1 MGLADRRR
9 FLLTTSALLGAPLLA
24 RAQGIRAYTVGIL
37 HLGGEY
43 SAAVD
48 GLRDGLRELGLQERK
63 QIKFVVH
70 DLKGDRGS
78 ADSAARSLERQQ
90 VNLIYS
96 VTTSVSIAVKRA
108 TNNVPVVFYAGT
120 DPVRFGLVQS
130 LAQPGGRFTGIYS
143 QITSLMAKRLQLLKE
158 MIPALHRV
166 AYFYD
171 PRNPLAEEV
180 TQAQRVAARQLDL
193 HLVERPVDSA
203 AALRASLD
211 ALKPGDAD
219 AVAYVDS
226 LVISQTAMVIE
237 FASAKRLATMAPDR
251 ASVAE
256 GALASYGV
264 SYYRAG
270 QLAAK
275 QVERILHGAAPS
287 DLPVEQMDRLYFAI
301 NLKAARAIGL
311 AIPQSVLVQADEV
324 VE

>member
-1 MGLADRRR
+1 MGLAERRR
-9 FLLTTSALLGAPLLA
+9 FLLTSGLLLGAPLIA
-24 RAQGIRAYTVGIL
+24 RAQGIRAYAVGIV

-48 GLRDGLRELGLQERK
+48 GLRDGLKELGLNEGK
-63 QIKFVVH
+63 QVKFLAH
-70 DLKGDRGS
+70 NLKGDRRS
-78 ADSAARSLERQQ
+78 ADSAARSLERQK
-90 VNLIYS
+90 VDLIYS

-130 LAQPGGRFTGIYS
+130 LARPGGRFTGIYS
-143 QITSLMAKRLQLLKE
+143 QITSLMAKRLEVLKE
-158 MIPALHRV
+158 MIPGLRRV

-193 HLVERPVDSA
+193 QLVERSVDSA
-203 AALRASLD
+203 AALKASLN
-211 ALKPGDAD
+211 ALKPGDVD

-226 LVISQTAMVIE
+226 LVVSQTAMVIE
-237 FASAKRLATMAPDR
+237 IANAKRLAVMAPDR

-270 QLAAK
+270 RLAAK

-287 DLPVEQMDRLYFAI
+287 DLPVEQMDRLHFAI
-301 NLKAARAIGL
+301 NLKAAGAIGL